1 MVPGDAPARR
11 ASSKIGELDV
21 DGLLLDSDIIPR
33 EALLALSRSDL
44 KNYLTSGSDE
54 NSSYVGG
61 VRRLWWALLATMRD
75 SSVVDGHMTAACNA
89 ICVFLQS
96 ASSSATHSIQTFA
109 MSAKIWMAVF
119 DTLLDN
125 FDSGKVKPLRQ
136 VLETLIKILG
146 RHEDRTRAR
155 SIQDGVLSRMTSVIL
170 LGEPVLHFKA
180 SIVIFEAFVRSGVPI
195 SRLLFVIGRV
205 HGSNRDQWHH
215 RLRRQRIDAIELLA
229 LMERH
234 LVDESITC
242 FSFSIVLAVAD
253 SKAQATAGNF
263 FTSFTSMLTAY
274 GVPLG
279 SFQTELVM
287 TALQPYPK
295 AIETFKNYLLP
306 SIFKLHPNHL
316 HLLLRGM
323 ASKGAESSM
332 LENTLIIAILGRNA
346 GLLSEQGTSPLSCS
360 AYHAVSVNASRVLIG
375 YLPHIDHLSEAVF
388 FVYSS

>member
-1 MVPGDAPARR
+1 MVLGDAPARR

-33 EALLALSRSDL
+33 EALLALSRGDL
-44 KNYLTSGSDE
+44 RNYLTSGSDE
-54 NSSYVGG
+54 NRSYVGC

-75 SSVVDGHMTAACNA
+75 SSVADGHMTAACNA

-96 ASSSATHSIQTFA
+96 ASLSATYSIQTFA
-109 MSAKIWMAVF
+109 MSAKIWRAVF

-146 RHEDRTRAR
+146 RHKDRTRAQ
-155 SIQDGVLSRMTSVIL
+155 SIQDGVLSRMASVIL
-170 LGEPVLHFKA
+170 LGEPVLRFKA

-215 RLRRQRIDAIELLA
+215 RLRRQKIDAIEFLA

-234 LVDESITC
+234 PVDESITC

-287 TALQPYPK
+287 TALQRYPK

-316 HLLLRGM
+316 DLLLRGM

-360 AYHAVSVNASRVLIG
+360 ANHAVSVNASRVLIG
-375 YLPHIDHLSEAVF
+375 YPPRIDQLSEAVF